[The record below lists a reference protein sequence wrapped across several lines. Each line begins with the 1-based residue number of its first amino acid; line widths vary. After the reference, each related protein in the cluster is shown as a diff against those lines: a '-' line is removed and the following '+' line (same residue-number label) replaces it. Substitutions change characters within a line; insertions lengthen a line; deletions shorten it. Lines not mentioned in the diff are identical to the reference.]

1 MSGSSAARAAATI
14 DQDAEQLRALG
25 YSSNF
30 DRSMSLWENFS
41 LGFTYL
47 SPVVGV
53 YTLFGLCL
61 AAGGPPMFWSYL
73 LIGLG
78 QLLVCLV
85 FGEVVSQFPISGGA
99 YPWARRLVGK
109 RWAWMV
115 GWVYA
120 WALCATIA
128 GVAIGAGPYLAA
140 MLGFEPHANANI
152 YIALVLILLSTGLNL
167 VGTQLLARVAM
178 FGFLCELVG
187 AILVGVYL
195 LLFER
200 HQQFSVLFDT
210 FGINV
215 NGSYLPAFLAASLA
229 GLFQYYGF
237 EACGDVA
244 EETPNPGKRIPKAM
258 RMTIYIGGSAAMFA
272 CLALILAVP
281 DIQKVIAG
289 VDTDPVATILANA
302 FGPVGSKLVMAV
314 VMVSFISCVLSL
326 QAAASRLLFA
336 YARDEMIVGSH
347 LLKRLSANHVPSFAL
362 VVSGVVPAAIVCLG
376 LFMADAVATIV
387 GFAAIG
393 IYVAFQLIVVA
404 ALIARAKGWRP
415 SGQFSLGGWGLLVN
429 LAALIYGVA
438 AIVNMV
444 WPRSPDAAWYIN
456 YSMILTTVVVVGSGF
471 LYMLLAKPYD
481 KGTAPAGDAWKFS
494 KPAAKAADVA
504 GVATR

>member
-1 MSGSSAARAAATI
+1 MSGSSATRSTASI
-14 DQDAEQLRALG
+14 DEDAEQLKALG

-30 DRSMSLWENFS
+30 ERKISLWENFS

-61 AAGGPPMFWSYL
+61 ALGGPAFFWSYL

-78 QLLVCLV
+78 QMLVCLV
-85 FGEVVSQFPISGGA
+85 FGEVVSQFPISGGV

-109 RWAWMV
+109 RWAWIV

-128 GVAIGAGPYLAA
+128 AVAVGAGPYLAL
-140 MLGFEPHANANI
+140 MLGFEPSSNASI
-152 YIALVLILLSTGLNL
+152 YIALALILLTTTLNL
-167 VGTQLLARVAM
+167 AGTKLLARVAM
-178 FGFLCELVG
+178 FGFLCELIG
-187 AILVGVYL
+187 AILVGGYL

-200 HQQFSVLFDT
+200 HQPFSVLFDT

-244 EETPNPGKRIPKAM
+244 EETPNPSKNIPKAM
-258 RMTIYIGGSAAMFA
+258 RMTIYIGGAAAMFA

-281 DIQKVIAG
+281 DIQKVLAG
-289 VDTDPVATILANA
+289 EDTDPVATILANA
-302 FGPVGSKLVMAV
+302 FGPLGSKLVMAV

-336 YARDEMIVGSH
+336 YARDEMIVGSS

-362 VVSGVVPAAIVCLG
+362 IVCGVVPATIVCLG

-393 IYVAFQLIVVA
+393 IYIAFQLIVIA

-415 SGQFSLGGWGLLVN
+415 SGQFSLNGWGPLVN
-429 LAALIYGVA
+429 IGALVYGIC

-456 YSMILTTVVVVGSGF
+456 YSMILTTVVVLAVGF
-471 LYMLLAKPYD
+471 LYMLLAKPYN

-494 KPAAKAADVA
+494 KPTAKATVLADVQ
-504 GVATR
+504 